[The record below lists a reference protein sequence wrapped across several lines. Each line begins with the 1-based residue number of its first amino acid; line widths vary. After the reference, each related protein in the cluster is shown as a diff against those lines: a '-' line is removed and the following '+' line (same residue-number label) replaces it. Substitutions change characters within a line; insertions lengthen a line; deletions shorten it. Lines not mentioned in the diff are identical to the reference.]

1 MGSVRLSAL
10 AGATCC
16 IAAALFL
23 LPSFEG
29 HRQEGA
35 TDGPAVSSDASL
47 RVGTHPGGI
56 GLKRGPLTPAPG
68 DRLAAF
74 SAGCFWGS
82 EDAFRHVPGVVA
94 TAVGFTGG
102 TVPNPSYELVCSH
115 TTGHAETVLVE
126 FDPKK
131 VSYGQLLDWF
141 WKIHDPTTP
150 NRQGPDIGDNYRSA
164 IWCYGSDELA
174 EARDSER
181 KAQKSFDSPIV
192 TQIAMAGPFYLA
204 EDYHQ
209 QYDQK
214 TGRHSCPVPLPGGG

>member
-1 MGSVRLSAL
+1 MSV
-10 AGATCC
+10 
-16 IAAALFL
+16 
-23 LPSFEG
+23 P
-29 HRQEGA
+29 
-35 TDGPAVSSDASL
+35 DGPKDASFN
-47 RVGTHPGGI
+47 VGTHPGGV
-56 GLKRGPLTPAPG
+56 GLHKGALTPAPG

-102 TVPNPSYELVCSH
+102 TVPNPSYEQVCTH

-131 VSYGQLLDWF
+131 VSYGHLLDWF
-141 WKIHDPTTP
+141 WKIHDPTTVD
-150 NRQGPDIGDNYRSA
+150 RQGPDIGDNYRSA
-164 IWCYGSDELA
+164 IWCYGDDELK
-174 EARDSER
+174 EALASKRQTQRQFS
-181 KAQKSFDSPIV
+181 SPIV
-192 TQIAMAGPFYLA
+192 TGVQKAAPFYLA

-214 TGRHSCPVPLPGGG
+214 TGRHSCPVDLPNGG